1 MILSGL
7 GWPEVLVKLIIAVIL
22 GGGVGWER
30 ETLDRPA
37 GFRTHVLVCVGSA
50 VYMMVSESMAI
61 GMAGTMPEYVR
72 ADPGRIAAQVASGM
86 GFLGAGTILRHG
98 SVVRG
103 LTTAASLWTVAGIG
117 LCIGHG
123 GDTLVVAVLAALV
136 VLLTLTLLGRVEKG
150 LVSKRQYRLA
160 LIRAPQVRR
169 FLPQVKRALDSV
181 GARIQSVEVGPGA
194 EEGVQ
199 DMRLV
204 VRLPPGISTEQ
215 LTLDLMAIEGIGSI
229 QWE

>member
-1 MILSGL
+1 MTGDLAGIGY
-7 GWPEVLVKLIIAVIL
+7 VLLKLIVAVIL
-22 GGGVGWER
+22 GGAVGWER

-50 VYMMVSESMAI
+50 VYMIISESFTSAK
-61 GMAGTMPEYVR
+61 

-103 LTTAASLWTVAGIG
+103 LTTAASLWTVAAIG
-117 LCIGHG
+117 LCIGRG
-123 GDTLVVAVLAALV
+123 GVYLAVGALAAVV
-136 VLLTLTLLGRVEKG
+136 VLLTLTLLGRVERF

-169 FLPQVKRALDSV
+169 FLPQIKGIFDEVA
-181 GARIQSVEVGPGA
+181 ARIQSVEVVPSV
-194 EEGVQ
+194 EEGLQ
-199 DMRLV
+199 DMRV
-204 VRLPPGISTEQ
+204 TVRLPPGVTTEDV
-215 LTLDLMAIEGIGSI
+215 TLKLMSVDGLLAI

>member
-1 MILSGL
+1 MTGDLAGIGY
-7 GWPEVLVKLIIAVIL
+7 VLLKLIVAVIL
-22 GGGVGWER
+22 GGAVGWER

-50 VYMMVSESMAI
+50 VYMIISESFTIAK
-61 GMAGTMPEYVR
+61 

-103 LTTAASLWTVAGIG
+103 LTTAASLWTVAAIG
-117 LCIGHG
+117 LCIGRG
-123 GDTLVVAVLAALV
+123 GVYLAVGALAAVV
-136 VLLTLTLLGRVEKG
+136 VLLTLTLLGRVERF

-169 FLPQVKRALDSV
+169 FLPQIKGIFDEVA
-181 GARIQSVEVGPGA
+181 ARIQSVEVVPSV
-194 EEGVQ
+194 EEGLQ
-199 DMRLV
+199 DMRV
-204 VRLPPGISTEQ
+204 TVRLPPGVTTEDV
-215 LTLDLMAIEGIGSI
+215 TLKLMSVDGLLAI

>member
-1 MILSGL
+1 MILTGL
-7 GWPEVLVKLIIAVIL
+7 SVPAVLAKLVIAVIL
-22 GGGVGWER
+22 GGAVGWER

-50 VYMMVSESMAI
+50 VYMMVSEAMSASY
-61 GMAGTMPEYVR
+61 PH

-103 LTTAASLWTVAGIG
+103 LTTAASLWTVAAIG

-123 GDTLVVAVLAALV
+123 GDTLMVAVLAAV
-136 VLLTLTLLGRVEKG
+136 IVLLTLTLLGRVEKG
-150 LVSKRQYRLA
+150 IVSKRQYRLA

-169 FLPQVKRALDSV
+169 FLPQIKEVFDAV
-181 GARIQSVEVGPGA
+181 GARIQSVEVVPA
-194 EEGVQ
+194 VEEGLQ
-199 DMRLV
+199 DMRIV
-204 VRLPPGISTEQ
+204 VRLPPGVTTERV
-215 LTLDLMAIEGIGSI
+215 TLDLMSIEGFSAI

>member
-1 MILSGL
+1 MMEASDIL
-7 GWPEVLVKLIIAVIL
+7 WVLAKLLLAVVL
-22 GGGVGWER
+22 GGAVGWER

-50 VYMMVSESMAI
+50 VYMLVSQSF
-61 GMAGTMPEYVR
+61 AGPR
-72 ADPGRIAAQVASGM
+72 ADPGRIASQVASGM

-103 LTTAASLWTVAGIG
+103 LTTAASLWTVAAIG
-117 LCIGHG
+117 LCIGRG
-123 GDTLVVAVLAALV
+123 EMYLVVATLAAIV
-136 VLLTLTLLGRVEKG
+136 VLLTLTMLGRVERG

-169 FLPQVKRALDSV
+169 FLPQVKETLEAV
-181 GARIQSVEVGPGA
+181 GARIQSVEVVPSV
-194 EEGVQ
+194 EEGLQ
-199 DMRLV
+199 DMRV
-204 VRLPPGISTEQ
+204 IVRLPPGVTTEQ
-215 LTLDLMAIEGIGSI
+215 LTLDLMSTEGVVAI

>member
-1 MILSGL
+1 MTADLAGIGY
-7 GWPEVLVKLIIAVIL
+7 VLLKLVIAVIL
-22 GGGVGWER
+22 GGAVGWER

-50 VYMMVSESMAI
+50 VYMIISESFTSAK
-61 GMAGTMPEYVR
+61 
-72 ADPGRIAAQVASGM
+72 ADPGRIASQVASGM

-103 LTTAASLWTVAGIG
+103 LTTAASLWTVAAIG
-117 LCIGHG
+117 LCIGR
-123 GDTLVVAVLAALV
+123 GDMYLVVAALASIV
-136 VLLTLTLLGRVEKG
+136 VLLTLTLLGRVEKI

-169 FLPQVKRALDSV
+169 FLPQIKGVFDVVA
-181 GARIQSVEVGPGA
+181 ARIQSVEVVPSV
-194 EEGVQ
+194 EEGLQ
-199 DMRLV
+199 DMRIT
-204 VRLPPGISTEQ
+204 VRLPPGVTTEDV
-215 LTLDLMAIEGIGSI
+215 TLRLMSIDGLLAI

>member
-1 MILSGL
+1 MTADLAGIGY
-7 GWPEVLVKLIIAVIL
+7 VLLKLIIAVIL
-22 GGGVGWER
+22 GGAVGWER

-50 VYMMVSESMAI
+50 VYMIISESFT
-61 GMAGTMPEYVR
+61 GPK
-72 ADPGRIAAQVASGM
+72 ADPGRIASQVASGM

-103 LTTAASLWTVAGIG
+103 LTTAASLWTVAAIG
-117 LCIGHG
+117 LCIGR
-123 GDTLVVAVLAALV
+123 GDMYLVVAALASIV
-136 VLLTLTLLGRVEKG
+136 VLLTLTLLGRVEKI

-169 FLPQVKRALDSV
+169 FLPQIKGIFDGVA
-181 GARIQSVEVGPGA
+181 ARIQSVEVVPSV
-194 EEGVQ
+194 EEGLQ
-199 DMRLV
+199 DMRV
-204 VRLPPGISTEQ
+204 TVRLPPGVTTED
-215 LTLDLMAIEGIGSI
+215 LTLKLMSIDGLLAI

>member
-1 MILSGL
+1 MTPDISGI
-7 GWPEVLVKLIIAVIL
+7 GYVLLKLIIAVIL

-50 VYMMVSESMAI
+50 VYMLVSQSFW
-61 GMAGTMPEYVR
+61 GPH
-72 ADPGRIAAQVASGM
+72 ADPGRIASQVASGM

-103 LTTAASLWTVAGIG
+103 LTTAASLWTVAAIG
-117 LCIGHG
+117 LCIGR
-123 GDTLVVAVLAALV
+123 GDMYLVVATLAAVV
-136 VLLTLTLLGRVEKG
+136 VLLTLTLLGRVEKM

-169 FLPQVKRALDSV
+169 FLPQIKSILDSV
-181 GARIQSVEVGPGA
+181 AARIQSVEVVPSI
-194 EEGVQ
+194 EEGMQ
-199 DMRLV
+199 DMRLI
-204 VRLPPGISTEQ
+204 VRLPPGVTTEQ
-215 LTLDLMAIEGIGSI
+215 LTLQLMALEGLTAI

>member
-1 MILSGL
+1 MTLSGL
-7 GWPEVLVKLIIAVIL
+7 SPLEVLAKLVIAVVL
-22 GGGVGWER
+22 GGAVGWER

-50 VYMMVSESMAI
+50 VYMMVSESMSSY
-61 GMAGTMPEYVR
+61 GG

-103 LTTAASLWTVAGIG
+103 LTTAASLWTVAAIG
-117 LCIGHG
+117 LCVGRG
-123 GDTLVVAVLAALV
+123 GSTLVVAALAAVV
-136 VLLTLTLLGRVEKG
+136 VLLTLTLLGRMEKG

-169 FLPQVKRALDSV
+169 FLPQIKHVLDCV
-181 GARIQSVEVGPGA
+181 AARIQSVEVAPGV
-194 EEGVQ
+194 EEGFQ
-199 DMRLV
+199 DMRIV
-204 VRLPPGISTEQ
+204 VRLPPGVTTEQ
-215 LTLDLMAIEGIGSI
+215 VTLDLMSIEGLSAI